1 MLFLCFSLSLEITV
15 WPSLRGS
22 WGHINLT
29 FRWSQVCSFHLPHG
43 SNIAFCKQAWVASVS
58 SSDFWQLINRAFF
71 TACQT
76 VAEVVW
82 AVRGDGRGGACAQS
96 GVGCIFFCYWGNWHS
111 CGGIEVQLCYVP
123 MYAAPHTHPNGS
135 LPRVLSHA
143 NDQTQECQVLALI
156 SWLCSSLIAFGS
168 VFVFVC
174 VCASGLFSVSVM
186 NMRLALAVT
195 VQTSGCVFKPLG
207 VHFWWSGQSC
217 FRPSWPWWVRNA
229 CVCIFAMSGL
239 NIRQPLQAALTR
251 QQDQLTSEV
260 RLCGAAPQRST
271 QPLTKRIWFL
281 NSSAHFMVLCCRCSP
296 TSNGVFCQDV
306 SEGGF
311 CAPSRNGSKWVNL
324 WSHCK

>member
-1 MLFLCFSLSLEITV
+1 MEPGLQLSPASWLQHRILQTGMSGISFLIWFLAAHQSSFFHSLSNCCRS
-15 WPSLRGS
+15 SLSSS
-22 WGHINLT
+22 WG
-29 FRWSQVCSFHLPHG
+29 WSWWCVCP
-43 SNIAFCKQAWVASVS
+43 
-58 SSDFWQLINRAFF
+58 
-71 TACQT
+71 
-76 VAEVVW
+76 
-82 AVRGDGRGGACAQS
+82 VRG
-96 GVGCIFFCYWGNWHS
+96 GVHFFFCYWGNWHS